1 MNIQMAT
8 IQIEQ
13 SLADTLL
20 SQAQASGLSLGDSL
34 KNLVLNGQKK
44 NATKELASSEID
56 LILDELSEV
65 TEPGLSLPQNF
76 SRADIY
82 FDHD

>member
-1 MNIQMAT
+1 MSIQMAT

-13 SLADTLL
+13 SLANALL
-20 SQAQASGLSLGDSL
+20 SQAQASGLSLGDYL
-34 KNLVLNGQKK
+34 KKLALNSQEKP
-44 NATKELASSEID
+44 ATKELAPAEID

-65 TEPGLSLPQNF
+65 AEQELSLPKNF
-76 SRADIY
+76 ARADIY